1 MKQTRIRL
9 FGSVLMI
16 IIIPMALFILGI
28 WKNSDSY
35 LTTQVLISGI
45 AVLVII
51 SFSMAFWVYSG
62 IIRPLEKLQQAGK
75 EITHKLA
82 IPRWD
87 GITTANV
94 VTIGGAQYKVY
105 NVAQVETRDGYPETE
120 ITLITPEMI
129 YEVAE

>member
-62 IIRPLEKLQQAGK
+62 IIRPLEKLQQDIAARDK
-75 EITHKLA
+75 ADSEREISPLVQAEDATLL
-82 IPRWD
+82 D
-87 GITTANV
+87 TTGLSIDEV
-94 VTIGGAQYKVY
+94 VSRILSMCQ
-105 NVAQVETRDGYPETE
+105 
-120 ITLITPEMI
+120 
-129 YEVAE
+129 